1 MSMSTLKRF
10 PALMVAITA
19 AWAAQPV
26 FGGAVH
32 QFVLTENSSTN
43 LSVTYDGSP
52 LTVNFV
58 SSDSWNFLLPAGF
71 VNTLA
76 AFNQAW
82 TEPGNSNLVNLVNFG
97 TEITRAAAITSDL
110 TIDPLSGSGVSPVA
124 DGTSVQVGAVGGVA
138 VFATFNDKA
147 AASEAVP
154 DTGTTRSLLALSLIG
169 LAFLRR
175 KLAKEK
181 ARFHDPH
188 RKDRDG
194 TGGQV
199 CRG

>member
-1 MSMSTLKRF
+1 MSISTLKML
-10 PALMVAITA
+10 PAVIVVITA
-19 AWAAQPV
+19 ASATQPV

-32 QFVLTENSSTN
+32 QFVLTENSSTS
-43 LSVTYDGSP
+43 LAVTYDGSP

-76 AFNQAW
+76 GFNQAW

-97 TEITRAAAITSDL
+97 TEITRAAPITSDL
-110 TIDPLSGSGVSPVA
+110 TIDPLPGSGVSPVA
-124 DGTSVQVGAVGGVA
+124 NDTSVQVGTVGGVA
-138 VFATFNDKA
+138 VFATFDDKA

-154 DTGTTRSLLALSLIG
+154 DTGTTCSLLALSFIG

-175 KLAKEK
+175 KL
-181 ARFHDPH
+181 
-188 RKDRDG
+188 
-194 TGGQV
+194 
-199 CRG
+199 C

>member
-58 SSDSWNFLLPAGF
+58 SSDSWNFILPAGF

-76 AFNQAW
+76 GFNQAW

-97 TEITRAAAITSDL
+97 TEITRAASITSDL
-110 TIDPLSGSGVSPVA
+110 TIDPLPGSGVSPVA
-124 DGTSVQVGAVGGVA
+124 NDTSVQVGTVGGVA

-154 DTGTTRSLLALSLIG
+154 DTGTTCSLLALSLIG

-175 KLAKEK
+175 KL
-181 ARFHDPH
+181 
-188 RKDRDG
+188 
-194 TGGQV
+194 
-199 CRG
+199 C